1 MKTKL
6 AFSLPIIILGI
17 LIAIAPMSFTPV
29 CGPMDMPMHGDSSTM
44 KMGKDDSM
52 KDMDHNKMDMDSDKK
67 DHDKM
72 DMDHDKMNM
81 DSDKKDHDK
90 MDMDHDKMDMDHDKM
105 DMDHDKMDMDHDKM
119 DMKDTDK
126 GETQALQIAAP
137 TTVKAHGGHKWMKC
151 HWTAQ
156 ASLGIGIVIA
166 LLGVLIFFGDPRMRI
181 GLNLAVVLNSAL
193 ELAIVHFLIG
203 MCGNPEMHCNT
214 LTKPTL
220 SLLSV
225 LTLILGAVFA
235 YLDFRRPVAVSAATE
250 DKLA

>member
-52 KDMDHNKMDMDSDKK
+52 KDMDHDKMDMDHDKMNMDSDKK
-67 DHDKM
+67 

-90 MDMDHDKMDMDHDKM
+90 MDMKDM
-105 DMDHDKMDMDHDKM
+105 
-119 DMKDTDK
+119 DK

-203 MCGNPEMHCNT
+203 MCGNPEMHCNA

>member
-52 KDMDHNKMDMDSDKK
+52 KDMDHDKMDMDSDKK

-72 DMDHDKMNM
+72 DMDHNKMDM
-81 DSDKKDHDK
+81 DSDKKDMDHNK
-90 MDMDHDKMDMDHDKM
+90 MDMDHNKMDMDSDK
-105 DMDHDKMDMDHDKM
+105 KDMDHDKM

-203 MCGNPEMHCNT
+203 MCGNPEMHCNA

>member
-52 KDMDHNKMDMDSDKK
+52 KDMDHDKMNMDSDKK

-81 DSDKKDHDK
+81 DSDKKD
-90 MDMDHDKMDMDHDKM
+90 MDS
-105 DMDHDKMDMDHDKM
+105 DKM

-203 MCGNPEMHCNT
+203 MCGNPEMHCNA

>member
-52 KDMDHNKMDMDSDKK
+52 KDMDHDKMNMDSDKK

-81 DSDKKDHDK
+81 DSDKKD
-90 MDMDHDKMDMDHDKM
+90 MDHDKMNMDSDKKDMDS
-105 DMDHDKMDMDHDKM
+105 DKM

-203 MCGNPEMHCNT
+203 MCGNPEMHCNA

>member
-52 KDMDHNKMDMDSDKK
+52 KDMDHDKMDMDSDKK
-67 DHDKM
+67 NHDKM

-81 DSDKKDHDK
+81 DSDKK
-90 MDMDHDKMDMDHDKM
+90 
-105 DMDHDKMDMDHDKM
+105 DHDKM

>member
-81 DSDKKDHDK
+81 DSDKK
-90 MDMDHDKMDMDHDKM
+90 DHDKMDMDHDKM

>member
-67 DHDKM
+67 
-72 DMDHDKMNM
+72 
-81 DSDKKDHDK
+81 
-90 MDMDHDKMDMDHDKM
+90 DHDKMDMDHDKM

>member
-52 KDMDHNKMDMDSDKK
+52 KDMDH
-67 DHDKM
+67 
-72 DMDHDKMNM
+72 DKMNM
-81 DSDKKDHDK
+81 DSDKKD
-90 MDMDHDKMDMDHDKM
+90 MDHDKKDMDSDKM
-105 DMDHDKMDMDHDKM
+105 NMDSDKM
-119 DMKDTDK
+119 DMKDMDK

-203 MCGNPEMHCNT
+203 MCGNPEMHCNA

>member
-52 KDMDHNKMDMDSDKK
+52 KDMDHDKMNMDSDKK

-81 DSDKKDHDK
+81 DSDKKD
-90 MDMDHDKMDMDHDKM
+90 MDHDKMNMDS
-105 DMDHDKMDMDHDKM
+105 DKM

-203 MCGNPEMHCNT
+203 MCGNPEMHCNA

>member
-52 KDMDHNKMDMDSDKK
+52 KDMDH
-67 DHDKM
+67 
-72 DMDHDKMNM
+72 DKMNM
-81 DSDKKDHDK
+81 DSDKK
-90 MDMDHDKMDMDHDKM
+90 
-105 DMDHDKMDMDHDKM
+105 DMDHDKM

-203 MCGNPEMHCNT
+203 MCGNPEMHCNA

>member
-52 KDMDHNKMDMDSDKK
+52 KDMDH
-67 DHDKM
+67 
-72 DMDHDKMNM
+72 DKMNM

-90 MDMDHDKMDMDHDKM
+90 MDMDHDKKDMDHDKM
-105 DMDHDKMDMDHDKM
+105 NMDSDKM

-203 MCGNPEMHCNT
+203 MCGNPEMHCNA

>member
-67 DHDKM
+67 
-72 DMDHDKMNM
+72 
-81 DSDKKDHDK
+81 
-90 MDMDHDKMDMDHDKM
+90 DHDKM

>member
-52 KDMDHNKMDMDSDKK
+52 KDMDH
-67 DHDKM
+67 DKM

-90 MDMDHDKMDMDHDKM
+90 MDMDSDKK
-105 DMDHDKMDMDHDKM
+105 DMDHDKM

>member
-67 DHDKM
+67 DMDHNKM
-72 DMDHDKMNM
+72 DM
-81 DSDKKDHDK
+81 DSDKKDMDHNK
-90 MDMDHDKMDMDHDKM
+90 MDMDSDKKDMDR
-105 DMDHDKMDMDHDKM
+105 DKM

-203 MCGNPEMHCNT
+203 MCGNPEMHCNA

>member
-52 KDMDHNKMDMDSDKK
+52 KDMDHDKMNMDSDKK
-67 DHDKM
+67 

-81 DSDKKDHDK
+81 DSDKKD
-90 MDMDHDKMDMDHDKM
+90 MDHDKMNMDHDKM
-105 DMDHDKMDMDHDKM
+105 NMDSDKKDMNHDKM

-203 MCGNPEMHCNT
+203 MCGNPEMHCNA